1 MNFKKITF
9 KNKEGEDLAAY
20 IDLPPNG
27 KPKALAVFAHC
38 FTCNKNLKAVSNIS
52 RALTVEGIGVMRFDF
67 TGLGESEGDF
77 SDTNFSSNVDDL
89 IAAAGYLEEHY
100 KAPSLLI
107 GHSLGGAAVLIAAR
121 SIPSLKGVVTV
132 AAPADPAHIKNHFE
146 SKLEEIEKEGVAQ
159 VNLAGRPFKIKKQ
172 FIEDLDANN
181 VESHVR
187 NLKKPLLVL
196 HSPSDNIVGIDN
208 AARIYQAALH
218 PKSFLALPDADHLL
232 MKNIDSQYV
241 GKTIAT
247 WSRRYLYLEEA
258 ESKPTLKTEKQVVAR
273 IGEEKFTTEIQSGK
287 HALIADEPEAYGGND
302 YGPNPYDYLA
312 TSLASCTAMTIK
324 MYTNQKKWPLEEVY
338 VHVQHKKEHAEDCED
353 NESKTNKI
361 DVLEREIELV
371 GDLDDQQRQRALEIA
386 DKCPVHKTLSADI
399 KINSSLVR
407 G

>member
-27 KPKALAVFAHC
+27 KPKAFAVFAHC
-38 FTCNKNLKAVSNIS
+38 FTCNKNLKAVSNVS

-100 KAPSLLI
+100 EAPSLLI

-121 SIPSLKGVVTV
+121 SIPS
-132 AAPADPAHIKNHFE
+132 
-146 SKLEEIEKEGVAQ
+146 
-159 VNLAGRPFKIKKQ
+159 VNLAGRPFKIKQQ

-181 VESHVR
+181 MERHVG
-187 NLKKPLLVL
+187 NFKKPLLVL

-218 PKSFLALPDADHLL
+218 PKSFVALPDADHLL
-232 MKNIDSQYV
+232 TMNIDSQYV

-247 WSRRYLYLEEA
+247 WSRTYLYLEEA
-258 ESKPTLKTEKQVVAR
+258 GSESILKTEKQVVAR
-273 IGEEKFTTEIQSGK
+273 IGEEKFTTEIQSGN

-338 VHVQHKKEHAEDCED
+338 VHVQHKKEHAQDCED

-361 DVLEREIELV
+361 DVLEREIELI
-371 GDLDDQQRQRALEIA
+371 GDLDDKQRQRALDIA

-399 KINSSLVR
+399 KINSSLV
-407 G
+407 GG